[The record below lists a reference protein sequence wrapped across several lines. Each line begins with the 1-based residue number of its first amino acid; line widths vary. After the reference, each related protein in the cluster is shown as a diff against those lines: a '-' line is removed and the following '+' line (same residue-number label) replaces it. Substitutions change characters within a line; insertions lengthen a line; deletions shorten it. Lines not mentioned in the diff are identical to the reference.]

1 VSVHGDRSGD
11 LARRVRE
18 RRLELGLSHEE
29 VAQRAGMA
37 AGYVEYLE
45 GAALA
50 ALSYGGLMRLAAALQ
65 TTPEALSGGGIER
78 PPGHG
83 TAGGSP
89 LLGELDPADCERRL
103 EAGGVGRIVFDS
115 EEGPAAL
122 PVSFGM
128 LDGDVVFRTSE
139 GGTIARALD
148 PDGVRV
154 GFEVDHI
161 DDALHEGWSVLV
173 HGHASRIVDAAK
185 LERARALG
193 IEPWS
198 GAERNVYV
206 GVSPVSV
213 TGRRIRATA
222 R

>member
-1 VSVHGDRSGD
+1 MAASADRAGD

-18 RRLELGLSHEE
+18 RRLALGLSHEE
-29 VAQRAGMA
+29 VAKRAGMA

-45 GAALA
+45 SAALA
-50 ALSYGGLMRLAAALQ
+50 ALSYGSLMRLAAALQ
-65 TTPEALSGGGIER
+65 TTPELLSGGGIGRPAGHGGADR
-78 PPGHG
+78 PP
-83 TAGGSP
+83 
-89 LLGELDPADCERRL
+89 LLDELDRAECDRRL

-115 EEGPAAL
+115 DEGPAAL

-128 LDGDVVFRTSE
+128 LDGGVVFRTSE
-139 GGTIARALD
+139 GSTIARELE
-148 PDGVRV
+148 PDGASV

-173 HGHASRIVDAAK
+173 HGHAKRIADATELDEAQ
-185 LERARALG
+185 ALG

-206 GVSPVSV
+206 RVTPASV
-213 TGRRIRATA
+213 TGRRIRATG